1 MDHQKTKVAAK
12 SLLMPF
18 TLTAIIIIADQ
29 ISKLL
34 IVKTIQVN
42 TIGVSILNDFIRI
55 IHTRNLGIAFS
66 IGYDL
71 PDGIR
76 TALFILFPA
85 LVIVAV
91 VFFYFKEKDLTY
103 GMRWALAGIVGGQGR
118 ASGRRRTRCASD
130 LAEAVA
136 PSSGPVVARV
146 AVVAVVVC
154 VAGTPARPGPAWKRG
169 ADLVGKRVA
178 L

>member
-103 GMRWALAGIVGGQGR
+103 GMRWALAGIVGGGFGNLIDR
-118 ASGRRRTRCASD
+118 IFRPLGVVDFASIKFFGIFGMQRFPAFN
-130 LAEAVA
+130 VA
-136 PSSGPVVARV
+136 DSS
-146 AVVAVVVC
+146 VVVSSITLILMFIIWE
-154 VAGTPARPGPAWKRG
+154 GRNRE
-169 ADLVGKRVA
+169 
-178 L
+178 